1 MLKQSLQQKISQKL
15 SPQQIKLMKLIQ
27 LPTIELEQK
36 VKEELDE
43 NPAIEE
49 VIDFEEDVEID
60 LFDSREEQSRDGDD
74 VNIDEYLSDDE
85 IPRYRL
91 VANNASPDQEDKS
104 IPLAMGVSSLDFLEQ
119 QLSLLNLDDN
129 KFQIGMFLI
138 GCVCDEGYIRR
149 DISAI
154 VDDLAFSK
162 GLETNTEE
170 VLEVLK
176 AVQNLDPP
184 GIGARSLQECI
195 LLQLERKPLNS
206 SIEIAKEV
214 VLNHFNA
221 LSKKHY
227 DKLILKLSIDEYSL
241 QRALDEISK
250 LNPKPAAFSSN
261 KIVQHIIPDFKI
273 SIIEGQLDLTMN
285 TGMIPELKINRG
297 YNEMLEAYKESKN
310 KSKSKEQKE
319 AILFVK
325 QKLDSASWF
334 IDAIKQRHNTLM
346 LTMTTIM
353 NFQKNYFLSGDES
366 ELKPM
371 ILKDIADIVE
381 MDIST
386 ISRVANSKYLDSP
399 YGTFLI
405 KHFFSEA
412 MKNDQGDDV
421 SSKEIKMILND
432 VIIKESKIKP
442 LTDAKLMTILKNRGY
457 TIARRT
463 VAKYREQLNI
473 PVARLRKELNLK

>member
-1 MLKQSLQQKISQKL
+1 
-15 SPQQIKLMKLIQ
+15 MKLIQ

-36 VKEELDE
+36 VKEELEE

-49 VIDFEEDVEID
+49 VIDYEEDVEID
-60 LFDSREEQSRDGDD
+60 LLDSREEQSRDGDD

-104 IPLAMGVSSLDFLEQ
+104 IPVVMGLSSLDFLEQ
-119 QLSLLNLDDN
+119 QLSLLNLDDH
-129 KFQIGMFLI
+129 KFQIGTFLI
-138 GCVCDEGYIRR
+138 GCVSDEGYIRR
-149 DISAI
+149 DVIAI
-154 VDDLAFSK
+154 VDDLAFSQ
-162 GLETNTEE
+162 GIETNTEE

-195 LLQLERKPLNS
+195 LLQLERKPSNS
-206 SIEIAKEV
+206 SIQLAKEV

-227 DKLILKLSIDEYSL
+227 NKLILKLSIEEYSL
-241 QRALDEISK
+241 QGALDEISK

-273 SIIEGQLDLTMN
+273 SIVDGQLDLTMN

-297 YNEMLEAYKESKN
+297 YNEMLEAYKDSRN

-353 NFQKNYFLSGDES
+353 NFQNNYFLSGDES

-386 ISRVANSKYLDSP
+386 VSRVANSKYVDSP

-412 MKNDQGDDV
+412 MKNDKGDDV

-432 VIIKESKIKP
+432 VIINESKIKP
-442 LTDAKLMTILKNRGY
+442 LTDSELMKILKHRGY
-457 TIARRT
+457 AIARRT

-473 PVARLRKELNLK
+473 PVARLRKELSFK